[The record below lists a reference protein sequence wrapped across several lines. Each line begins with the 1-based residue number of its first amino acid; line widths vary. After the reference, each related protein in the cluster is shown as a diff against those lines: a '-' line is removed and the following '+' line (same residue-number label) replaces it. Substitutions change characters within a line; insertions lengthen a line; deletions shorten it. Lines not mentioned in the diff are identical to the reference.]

1 MVDAQAYLSNSPL
14 PLLCSIEV
22 ISLVKGPKS
31 ILKYLLGS
39 GTRNTRNMVRAGNNN
54 TIWGVIGGAIVGGL
68 LGTMVFPVIGSLAGA
83 FVGGLLGSTVNYARR

>member
-1 MVDAQAYLSNSPL
+1 
-14 PLLCSIEV
+14 
-22 ISLVKGPKS
+22 
-31 ILKYLLGS
+31 
-39 GTRNTRNMVRAGNNN
+39 MVRAGNNN